1 MTILQIFF
9 YDCHQLSIL
18 LPTSPQ
24 PSSGDHFRPKYTL
37 KRDFGPICP
46 NMVIWTQTP
55 QKIKMLKFYFFIVIS
70 LVIRFQWALN
80 HDLEIILTQ
89 DIDLFPIFHPF
100 SPLCRDKYI
109 YIGPVIRV
117 QYPKLYIIS
126 LYGIYRVFI
135 EFYSRDNSKPIKL

>member
-24 PSSGDHFRPKYTL
+24 PSSGDHFRPKYAQKL
-37 KRDFGPICP
+37 AFGPICP
-46 NMVIWTQTP
+46 NMVIWTQTA
-55 QKIKMLKFYFFIVIS
+55 QKIKILKYYFFIVIS

-100 SPLCRDKYI
+100 SPLWNGLYFVKTTDCNFPYRPLLSLWFYI
-109 YIGPVIRV
+109 M
-117 QYPKLYIIS
+117 PKFQITHHTWPCIC
-126 LYGIYRVFI
+126 
-135 EFYSRDNSKPIKL
+135 NN

>member
-9 YDCHQLSIL
+9 YDCYQLSNL
-18 LPTSPQ
+18 LQTSPQ

-100 SPLCRDKYI
+100 SPLKYPDTTASTLQWCVWSASRRHKNW
-109 YIGPVIRV
+109 YYLSWLCKSIR
-117 QYPKLYIIS
+117 QSQPSYP
-126 LYGIYRVFI
+126 
-135 EFYSRDNSKPIKL
+135 D